1 MPTPVPSPVAALPTP
16 LPSPGVPQSAWVQ
29 NWSTWHGHFQTEGAT
44 SYHQQLQLRLEESL
58 WGRNL
63 ANNISRAPQS
73 RPQYGRDECYGVGLE
88 PAGGEPLV
96 DAGPVTISLSLATPL
111 PLPGVPTSTTQRGWS
126 DKPRFTQ
133 FCTDEPLCLVPT
145 PLASPG
151 VPASAVTRRWAEP
164 SQQSSLTRSGSSD
177 STVSGD
183 TSLASLPWEPSVIS
197 IEQGLLAGP
206 TDDISR
212 SASGDSLQLFD
223 GSGQFP
229 HATGFS
235 APFAASGEQS
245 DKEKGPRTPRWSLPT
260 ADVTNRQTTAE
271 TCFAE
276 KVSVP
281 TSALRK
287 WKDMVVVH
295 NTFIHAK
302 MPPSTPIDDRHRSL
316 SVPRDAYSS
325 MGDAST
331 TISDIRTTEQQCNS
345 GRWSPTTYRSS
356 VGDAAITPC
365 QDDVGFGL
373 RPCFGPQL
381 GSESRTPGSE
391 VDFFPR
397 EMVSPKMSFDLQPT
411 SLSAQ
416 AGRLGLTIQNT
427 FVHTA
432 PVPLAPSSNREKRS
446 SSAPPKVCRTAAS
459 GCRIGDQ
466 AWSLDLVSSVSRTPP
481 PSGCEASAQAGEK
494 EAISVT
500 DHKTTAHAICDDVA
514 AVKAHADA
522 PQPSPQRRI
531 VRSAKLLEL
540 MPPCCRTLFHSSTAP
555 ESTLGAA

>member
-1 MPTPVPSPVAALPTP
+1 
-16 LPSPGVPQSAWVQ
+16 
-29 NWSTWHGHFQTEGAT
+29 
-44 SYHQQLQLRLEESL
+44 L

-245 DKEKGPRTPRWSLPT
+245 DKEKGPRTPRWPIPT
-260 ADVTNRQTTAE
+260 ANVTNRQTTAE

-276 KVSVP
+276 KVSGP

-287 WKDMVVVH
+287 DMVVH
-295 NTFIHAK
+295 NTFIHAQ
-302 MPPSTPIDDRHRSL
+302 MPPPTPIGHKQRSF
-316 SVPRDAYSS
+316 SVLRDAYSS

-331 TISDIRTTEQQCNS
+331 AISDVRASEQQCNS
-345 GRWSPTTYRSS
+345 GRWSPMTYRSS

-365 QDDVGFGL
+365 QDYVGFGL
-373 RPCFGPQL
+373 RPRFSPQL
-381 GSESRTPGSE
+381 GSESRTLGLE
-391 VDFFPR
+391 VDLFPKK
-397 EMVSPKMSFDLQPT
+397 EMVSPN
-411 SLSAQ
+411 SLCAQ
-416 AGRLGLTIQNT
+416 GGRVGLTIQNT

-432 PVPLAPSSNREKRS
+432 PVLLAPSSNREKRS
-446 SSAPPKVCRTAAS
+446 SSAPPKVCRTATS
-459 GCRIGDQ
+459 GCSIEDQ
-466 AWSLDLVSSVSRTPP
+466 ALPLDLVSSVSSTPP
-481 PSGCEASAQAGEK
+481 SSGCESIAQAEEK
-494 EAISVT
+494 EAMTVA
-500 DHKTTAHAICDDVA
+500 DHRTTAHAIRDDA
-514 AVKAHADA
+514 AKAHADA
-522 PQPSPQRRI
+522 LEPQPQRRI

-540 MPPCCRTLFHSSTAP
+540 MPPCCRTLFHSATALKSTP
-555 ESTLGAA
+555 RAA